1 MNNCN
6 CKSLKNAPTCK
17 TAAGITIV
25 IIPAQS
31 GDSKG
36 IFAPKI
42 GDYKNTLVKYLA
54 DSKVFMYDKDGNYT
68 FVGATDIEGV
78 TIDSELSLSST
89 NAVQNKVVTKAIY
102 DTNDRVDTVETGLGT
117 EKSER
122 EAADFNLQTN
132 IDNEAITRGNN
143 DNILQGNIDAEV
155 LARQNAD
162 GVLQGNIDAEALA
175 RANAISGVET
185 KINRSMLQDLVMTAN
200 ADSVTFTEQKINPLT
215 GAVTTEQDVIPTASP
230 TTAGTISASEYQSI
244 LDSEELTQAIL
255 SGAVALSGIPASPTQ
270 AELTTAWLTAT
281 GRTELINRAS
291 IFDEDNGLIW
301 TYYTNSALWYSA
313 TASITLDNFTNS
325 TPGIILG
332 SATDGK
338 VSANNDGTGS
348 VSGWSTVKNDI
359 TALQTNKADAS
370 SLATV
375 ATSGSY
381 NDLLNKPTIPTVN
394 NATLTIQ
401 KNGTDVSTFTANSA
415 SNVTANIVVP
425 TKTSE
430 LSNNSN
436 FVSDASYV
444 HTDNN
449 FTSTLKDKL
458 DGIAAGAE
466 VNVQSNW
473 TQTNTSADDYIKNKP
488 SLATVATSGS
498 YNDLTNKPTI
508 PTINNGTLTIQKN
521 GTSVATFTANQAGNA
536 TANITVP
543 TKTSELTNNSNFV
556 VDASYVHTDNNFT
569 TTLKDKLDGI
579 AAGAEVNVQSNWT
592 QSDNTKDDYIK
603 NKPSL
608 ATVAT
613 SGSYN
618 DLTNKPTIPTVNN
631 GTLTIQKNG
640 TNVQTFTANQS
651 GNATANITVPT
662 QFSDLTGTIS
672 ASQIAT
678 GVVPIITM
686 QTTDPGEGAAL
697 AANNFIAVYE
707 S

>member
-1 MNNCN
+1 MDNCN
-6 CKSLKNAPTCK
+6 CKSFKKAPLCK
-17 TAAGITIV
+17 TKDGLTIV

-36 IFAPKI
+36 VFAPKL
-42 GDYKNTLVKYLA
+42 GDYKNTLVKYMA
-54 DSKVFMYDKDGNYT
+54 DSKVFAYDKDGNYT
-68 FVGATDIEGV
+68 FIGATDVEGV
-78 TIDSELSLSST
+78 TIDDELSLSST
-89 NAVQNKVVTKAIY
+89 NAVQNKVVTKAIN
-102 DTNDRVDTVETGLGT
+102 DTNNRIDDADSALADEITN
-117 EKSER
+117 R
-122 EAADFNLQTN
+122 EAADFNLQNN

-143 DNILQGNIDAEV
+143 DNTLQGNIDAEV
-155 LARQNAD
+155 LARQTAD

-175 RANAISGVET
+175 RSNAISGIET
-185 KINRSMLQDLVMTAN
+185 KINRALLSDLIMN
-200 ADSVTFTEQKINPLT
+200 ADANSVTFTEQKVNPLT
-215 GAVTTEQDVIPTASP
+215 GEITTEQDVIPTASA
-230 TTAGTISASEYQSI
+230 TTAGTISAAEYQSI

-255 SGAVALSGIPASPTQ
+255 SGAVALSGIPANPTQ
-270 AELTTAWLTAT
+270 AELSNAWLSAT
-281 GRTELINRAS
+281 GREEVINRAS

-332 SATDGK
+332 STTDGK

-359 TALQTNKADAS
+359 TSLQTNKADAS

-381 NDLLNKPTIPTVN
+381 TDLTDKPTIPTVN

-401 KNGTDVSTFTANSA
+401 KNGTNVSTFTANSA
-415 SNVTANIVVP
+415 SNVTANIAVP
-425 TKTSE
+425 TT
-430 LSNNSN
+430 
-436 FVSDASYV
+436 
-444 HTDNN
+444 
-449 FTSTLKDKL
+449 
-458 DGIAAGAE
+458 
-466 VNVQSNW
+466 
-473 TQTNTSADDYIKNKP
+473 
-488 SLATVATSGS
+488 
-498 YNDLTNKPTI
+498 
-508 PTINNGTLTIQKN
+508 
-521 GTSVATFTANQAGNA
+521 
-536 TANITVP
+536 
-543 TKTSELTNNSNFV
+543 TSELTNNSNFV
-556 VDASYVHTDNNFT
+556 TDASYVHTDNNFT

-579 AAGAEVNVQSNWT
+579 AAGAEVNVQANWT

-672 ASQIAT
+672 ASQIDT

-707 S
+707 

>member
-1 MNNCN
+1 MDNCN
-6 CKSLKNAPTCK
+6 CKSFKKAPLCK
-17 TAAGITIV
+17 TKDGLTIV

-36 IFAPKI
+36 VFAPKL
-42 GDYKNTLVKYLA
+42 GDYKNTLVKYMA
-54 DSKVFMYDKDGNYT
+54 DSKVFAYDKDGNYT
-68 FVGATDIEGV
+68 FIGATDIEGV
-78 TIDSELSLSST
+78 TIDDELSLSST
-89 NAVQNKVVTKAIY
+89 NAVQNKVVTKAIN
-102 DTNDRVDTVETGLGT
+102 DANGRINDADSALADEITN
-117 EKSER
+117 R
-122 EAADFNLQTN
+122 EAADFGLQNN
-132 IDNEAITRGNN
+132 IDNEAITRSNN
-143 DNILQGNIDAEV
+143 DNTLQGNIDAEV
-155 LARQNAD
+155 LARQTAD
-162 GVLQGNIDAEALA
+162 GVLQDNIDAEVLA
-175 RANAISGVET
+175 RSNAISGIET
-185 KINRSMLQDLVMTAN
+185 KINRTLLSDLIMN
-200 ADSVTFTEQKINPLT
+200 ADANSVTFTEQKVNPYT
-215 GAVTTEQDVIPTASP
+215 GEITTEQDVIPTAST
-230 TTAGTISASEYQSI
+230 TTAGTISAAEYQSI

-270 AELTTAWLTAT
+270 AELSNAWLSAT
-281 GRTELINRAS
+281 GREEVINRAS

-313 TASITLDNFTNS
+313 TASITLDTFTNS

-359 TALQTNKADAS
+359 TSLQTNKADAS

-425 TKTSE
+425 TTTSE

-449 FTSTLKDKL
+449 FTTTLKDKL

-543 TKTSELTNNSNFV
+543 T
-556 VDASYVHTDNNFT
+556 
-569 TTLKDKLDGI
+569 
-579 AAGAEVNVQSNWT
+579 
-592 QSDNTKDDYIK
+592 
-603 NKPSL
+603 
-608 ATVAT
+608 
-613 SGSYN
+613 
-618 DLTNKPTIPTVNN
+618 
-631 GTLTIQKNG
+631 
-640 TNVQTFTANQS
+640 
-651 GNATANITVPT
+651 

-672 ASQIAT
+672 ASQIDT

-686 QTTDPGEGAAL
+686 TTTDPGEGAAL

-707 S
+707 

>member
-1 MNNCN
+1 MDNCN
-6 CKSLKNAPTCK
+6 CKSFKKAPLCK
-17 TAAGITIV
+17 TKDGLTIV

-36 IFAPKI
+36 VFAPKL
-42 GDYKNTLVKYLA
+42 GDYKNTLVKYMA
-54 DSKVFMYDKDGNYT
+54 DSKVFAYDKDGNYT
-68 FVGATDIEGV
+68 FIGATDVEGV
-78 TIDSELSLSST
+78 TIDDELSLSST
-89 NAVQNKVVTKAIY
+89 NAVQNKVVTKAIN
-102 DTNDRVDTVETGLGT
+102 DTNGRIDDTDSALADEITN
-117 EKSER
+117 R
-122 EAADFNLQTN
+122 EAADFGLQNN

-143 DNILQGNIDAEV
+143 DNTLQGNIDAEVLARQTADGILQGNIDAEV
-155 LARQNAD
+155 LARS
-162 GVLQGNIDAEALA
+162 
-175 RANAISGVET
+175 NAISGIET
-185 KINRSMLQDLVMTAN
+185 KINRTLLSDLIMN
-200 ADSVTFTEQKINPLT
+200 ADANSVTFTEQKVNPYT
-215 GAVTTEQDVIPTASP
+215 GEITTEQDVIPTAST
-230 TTAGTISASEYQSI
+230 TTAGTISAAEYQSI
-244 LDSEELTQAIL
+244 IDSEELTQAIL

-270 AELTTAWLTAT
+270 AELSNAWLSAT
-281 GRTELINRAS
+281 GRDEVINRAS

-348 VSGWSTVKNDI
+348 VSGWTTVKNDI
-359 TALQTNKADAS
+359 TSLQTNKADAS

-415 SNVTANIVVP
+415 SNVTANIAVP

-430 LSNNSN
+430 LTNNSN

-449 FTSTLKDKL
+449 FTTTLKDKL

-466 VNVQSNW
+466 VNVQANW

-488 SLATVATSGS
+488 TLATVATSGS

-543 TKTSELTNNSNFV
+543 T
-556 VDASYVHTDNNFT
+556 
-569 TTLKDKLDGI
+569 
-579 AAGAEVNVQSNWT
+579 
-592 QSDNTKDDYIK
+592 
-603 NKPSL
+603 
-608 ATVAT
+608 
-613 SGSYN
+613 
-618 DLTNKPTIPTVNN
+618 
-631 GTLTIQKNG
+631 
-640 TNVQTFTANQS
+640 
-651 GNATANITVPT
+651 

-672 ASQIAT
+672 ASQIDT

-707 S
+707 

>member
-17 TAAGITIV
+17 TADGITIV

-122 EAADFNLQTN
+122 EAADFNLQNN

-143 DNILQGNIDAEV
+143 DNTLQGNIDAEK
-155 LARQNAD
+155 LARQDAD
-162 GVLQGNIDAEALA
+162 GILQGNIDAEALA
-175 RANAISGVET
+175 RANAVSGVET

-313 TASITLDNFTNS
+313 TASITLDTFTNS

-359 TALQTNKADAS
+359 TSLQTNKADAS

-401 KNGTDVSTFTANSA
+401 KNGTSVGTFTANS
-415 SNVTANIVVP
+415 
-425 TKTSE
+425 
-430 LSNNSN
+430 
-436 FVSDASYV
+436 
-444 HTDNN
+444 
-449 FTSTLKDKL
+449 ST
-458 DGIAAGAE
+458 
-466 VNVQSNW
+466 
-473 TQTNTSADDYIKNKP
+473 
-488 SLATVATSGS
+488 
-498 YNDLTNKPTI
+498 
-508 PTINNGTLTIQKN
+508 
-521 GTSVATFTANQAGNA
+521 NA

-543 TKTSELTNNSNFV
+543 TTTSELTNNSNFV
-556 VDASYVHTDNNFT
+556 ADASYVHTDNNFT

-592 QSDNTKDDYIK
+592 QSDSTKDDYIK
-603 NKPSL
+603 NKPNL

-618 DLTNKPTIPTVNN
+618 DLSNKPTIPTVNNGTLTIQKNGSNVATFTSNQSTNATANISVPTKTSDITNNGSDNTSTYVEADELATVATSGSYNDLLNKPTIPTVNN

-672 ASQIAT
+672 SSQIAT

-686 QTTDPGEGAAL
+686 QTTDPGEGATL

-707 S
+707 